1 MILDTNALSALI
13 DGDPEIEGVIR
24 DFESLKLNSISLGEY
39 RFGILQSRHR
49 TEYENQLSQL
59 ETDFEVLTVDVT
71 TATFYALVRH
81 ELKSLGRPIPY
92 HDIWIAALARQHGL
106 PIVSRDS
113 HFDSVRGIGRLSW

>member
-13 DGDPEIEGVIR
+13 DGDSAIAEVIR

-39 RFGILQSRHR
+39 RFGVLQSRHR

-59 ETDFEVLTVDVT
+59 EADFEVLTVDVT
-71 TATFYALVRH
+71 TAAFYALVGH

-92 HDIWIAALARQHGL
+92 HDIWIAALARQHSL
-106 PIVSRDS
+106 PVVSRDS
-113 HFDSVRGIGRLSW
+113 HFDAVRGIRRLSW

>member
-1 MILDTNALSALI
+1 MILDTNALSALV
-13 DGDPEIEGVIR
+13 DGDPAIEAVIQ
-24 DFESLKLNSISLGEY
+24 DFEGLKLNSISLGEY

-59 ETDFEVLTVDVT
+59 EADFEVLALDVT

-106 PIVSRDS
+106 PVISRDA
-113 HFDSVRGIGRLSW
+113 HFDSVRGIQRLSW

>member
-13 DGDPEIEGVIR
+13 DGDPAIGEIIE

-39 RFGILQSRHR
+39 RFGILQSRYR

-59 ETDFEVLTVDVT
+59 EADFEVLTVDVT

-106 PIVSRDS
+106 AVVSRDT
-113 HFDSVRGIGRLSW
+113 HFDSVRGIQRLSW

>member
-13 DGDPEIEGVIR
+13 DGDPAIEGVIQ

-59 ETDFEVLTVDVT
+59 EADFEVLALDVT
-71 TATFYALVRH
+71 TATIYALVRH
-81 ELKSLGRPIPY
+81 ELKRLHRPIPY
-92 HDIWIAALARQHGL
+92 HDIWIAALQ
-106 PIVSRDS
+106 DS
-113 HFDSVRGIGRLSW
+113 TSCQS

>member
-1 MILDTNALSALI
+1 MILDTSALSALI
-13 DGDPEIEGVIR
+13 DGDPAIEGVIR

-59 ETDFEVLTVDVT
+59 ESDLEVLTVDAA

-106 PIVSRDS
+106 AVVSRDS
-113 HFDSVRGIGRLSW
+113 HFDSVRGVRRLSW

>member
-13 DGDPEIEGVIR
+13 DGDPAIEGVIR

-59 ETDFEVLTVDVT
+59 ESDFEVLTVDAA
-71 TATFYALVRH
+71 TANLLCSGTARV
-81 ELKSLGRPIPY
+81 EEPRPPY
-92 HDIWIAALARQHGL
+92 
-106 PIVSRDS
+106 
-113 HFDSVRGIGRLSW
+113 SVP

>member
-13 DGDPEIEGVIR
+13 DGDPAIEGVIQ

-59 ETDFEVLTVDVT
+59 ESDLEVLTVDAA

-81 ELKSLGRPIPY
+81 ELKSLGHPIPY

-106 PIVSRDS
+106 AVVSRDS
-113 HFDSVRGIGRLSW
+113 HFDSVRGVRRLSW